1 MSQEESLYDLLHSE
15 RANALRNS
23 EKFLAAVEYFKGRED
38 IIEDRMK
45 DLQENGAAALMSD
58 ETFSKI
64 LEAKEKELKVSKIF
78 IWENMGDTQKG
89 IFEDWFKETFEID
102 CKYLTENKG
111 SILFSITNEVLENL
125 DAMCMEDLYSRFTIF
140 GIRPLEVAENIELT
154 K

>member
-1 MSQEESLYDLLHSE
+1 MSKKSE
-15 RANALRNS
+15 IKKL
-23 EKFLAAVEYFKGRED
+23 EKAS
-38 IIEDRMK
+38 
-45 DLQENGAAALMSD
+45 LMSD

-78 IWENMGDTQKG
+78 IWENMGDTQKE

-111 SILFSITNEVLENL
+111 SILFSITNKVLENL
-125 DAMCMEDLYSRFTIF
+125 DTIDIEDLYSRFTIF
-140 GIRPLEVAENIELT
+140 GIRPLEVAENIELN